1 MTKALDGLH
10 VIDRS
15 DTIAGQ
21 FCARLMAD
29 FGADVV
35 LEEPEGG
42 SPTRSIGPFDEA
54 GRSLAF
60 LHLNTGK
67 RTGAPGCDP
76 DAVICAPAEDPAAL
90 RVKHPNVVAVKITA
104 FGDDGPMAGW
114 SGPEIV
120 LQAASGMMNSN
131 GTRGREPLY
140 GVGNRAAYAAG
151 LAAYIQAL
159 VSLRSRRLSGAGDT
173 VRIDAAETAAAMCF
187 PYVLQ
192 HIYNGTDRRRG
203 DQDIPAGQV
212 QCRGAWVC
220 LWVYSNRFERLC
232 RAIRLEHCLNDPRFA
247 EVRARA
253 GNWPAFFE
261 LVQAQV
267 GDRDP
272 DAFVAELQRLD
283 IIAAR
288 AYRPSELRAS
298 AHLSAR
304 GYWRRVRIGGVEH
317 VLLGPAFGM
326 SRTPAAEPAEEAH
339 AAA

>member
-1 MTKALDGLH
+1 MSTALDGLLA
-10 VIDRS
+10 IDRS

-29 FGADVV
+29 FGAEVWLV
-35 LEEPEGG
+35 ESEGG
-42 SPTRSIGPFDEA
+42 SATRRTSPFDNA
-54 GRSLAF
+54 GQSLTF
-60 LHLNTGK
+60 LHLNLGK
-67 RTGAPGCDP
+67 RFGTPTRVP
-76 DAVICAPAEDPAAL
+76 DVVLCGPEENPAAV
-90 RVKHPNVVAVKITA
+90 RAEHPDVVAVRITA

-131 GTRGREPLY
+131 GLRGREPLY

-151 LAAYIQAL
+151 LAAYIQVV
-159 VSLRSRRLSGAGDT
+159 VSLRVREQSGVGDT
-173 VRIDAAETAAAMCF
+173 VRINAAETAATMCF

-192 HIYNGTDRRRG
+192 NFYNGTDRRRG
-203 DQDIPAGQV
+203 DQEIPAGQV
-212 QCRGAWVC
+212 LCRGSWVC

-232 RAIRLEHCLNDPRFA
+232 GAIGLGGCLTDPRFA
-247 EVRARA
+247 DVRVRS
-253 GNWPAFFE
+253 GNWPAFFD

-267 GDRDP
+267 ADRDP

-298 AHLSAR
+298 DHLAAR
-304 GYWRRVRIGGVEH
+304 RYWRHVRIGGVDH
-317 VLLGPAFGM
+317 VIPGPPFGM
-326 SRTPAAEPAEEAH
+326 SLTPAAE
-339 AAA
+339 AAGDANVAA